1 MKKVK
6 LYAMAFA
13 AMFFAASCQDDAID
27 PGQGQGNGTDGTP
40 AYLTI
45 SFTANGGSSTRASDD
60 GLNTGDTDGD
70 ADDSGHHSAGDNHE
84 SDVNEALVIV
94 APVNGNVG
102 FAQLYSSAA
111 SGGLTSA
118 TTDDI
123 EEATDTDGF
132 KIVDDGTKTYY
143 NANPIEVATGEYKI
157 LVVINPV
164 SDITTGL
171 TFPITSGPE
180 VTTLYNDI
188 INGQYKTTGGLT
200 GSADGTKYCDD
211 LADTNENGDGFMMAN
226 KEESPVTLTEENT
239 PENPA
244 EASVTVERVISKIT
258 YRTVETNNIYEV
270 QVPGVVKANT
280 VIGYVK
286 TSDITETATNA
297 EENEETGET
306 IDISQYTAVILN
318 EAHDQRKVDDVLTPQ
333 TVWAYF
339 KSNNPTEEETQA
351 EEAAEES
358 DFVAAFRP
366 TGETYTV
373 PTTAETKADVVA
385 GETYQI
391 FEKWTP
397 VTQQNYTE
405 GEKEYV
411 VASTDDPAASLD
423 LQSTSSDYAT
433 WYVKLVGYA
442 LTNLSKDV
450 YYVRHTT
457 GGLTGAEPFGELGT
471 SRYLYTPYFNDK
483 SSVTFVQD
491 DENNTTIFP
500 SDAKVGDWFYNT
512 LADVSEESAT
522 LTYDET
528 NGFKAG
534 DPSANAIYFQKFP
547 TGEGDDVTNDAE
559 IVGQSPQHPSSGESL
574 DKTGARMA
582 YVFENSVTAD
592 HQVHGLTTGIVFA
605 AQIYKKNSGGTLSE
619 PADGLYYYQNHV
631 FESLEAIEEAYSNV
645 EIKENATKEELAAMG
660 ITPFEDNMCYYYTSR
675 IKHFDNG
682 IPTDMGIMEFAI
694 MRNNIYSLSVT
705 GISEIGTPIVD
716 PTPDTPNESQKA
728 ALNLDV
734 KILPWIVRYNDIE
747 F

>member
-1 MKKVK
+1 M
-6 LYAMAFA
+6 
-13 AMFFAASCQDDAID
+13 
-27 PGQGQGNGTDGTP
+27 
-40 AYLTI
+40 
-45 SFTANGGSSTRASDD
+45 
-60 GLNTGDTDGD
+60 
-70 ADDSGHHSAGDNHE
+70 
-84 SDVNEALVIV
+84 
-94 APVNGNVG
+94 
-102 FAQLYSSAA
+102 
-111 SGGLTSA
+111 
-118 TTDDI
+118 
-123 EEATDTDGF
+123 
-132 KIVDDGTKTYY
+132 
-143 NANPIEVATGEYKI
+143 
-157 LVVINPV
+157 
-164 SDITTGL
+164 
-171 TFPITSGPE
+171 
-180 VTTLYNDI
+180 
-188 INGQYKTTGGLT
+188 
-200 GSADGTKYCDD
+200 
-211 LADTNENGDGFMMAN
+211 
-226 KEESPVTLTEENT
+226 
-239 PENPA
+239 
-244 EASVTVERVISKIT
+244 
-258 YRTVETNNIYEV
+258 
-270 QVPGVVKANT
+270 
-280 VIGYVK
+280 
-286 TSDITETATNA
+286 
-297 EENEETGET
+297 
-306 IDISQYTAVILN
+306 
-318 EAHDQRKVDDVLTPQ
+318 
-333 TVWAYF
+333 
-339 KSNNPTEEETQA
+339 
-351 EEAAEES
+351 
-358 DFVAAFRP
+358 
-366 TGETYTV
+366 
-373 PTTAETKADVVA
+373 
-385 GETYQI
+385 
-391 FEKWTP
+391 
-397 VTQQNYTE
+397 
-405 GEKEYV
+405 
-411 VASTDDPAASLD
+411 
-423 LQSTSSDYAT
+423 
-433 WYVKLVGYA
+433 
-442 LTNLSKDV
+442 
-450 YYVRHTT
+450 
-457 GGLTGAEPFGELGT
+457 
-471 SRYLYTPYFNDK
+471 
-483 SSVTFVQD
+483 TFVQD